1 MSEVESSSQP
11 TPPIAVHPLRSLSGA
26 IISAFLGLL
35 MYRLTSAIALSF
47 ATHPIVSDNRIVH
60 NLSAAVRTLV
70 VGICAMATGI
80 FTLVTLGLIGLAIQ
94 VTLQQW
100 LKRTPTP

>member
-1 MSEVESSSQP
+1 MSDAESSPPP
-11 TPPIAVHPLRSLSGA
+11 TQIATVHPLRSLSGA
-26 IISAFLGLL
+26 FISAILGLL

-80 FTLVTLGLIGLAIQ
+80 FTLVAMGLIGLAIQ
-94 VTLQQW
+94 VTLQRW
-100 LKRTPTP
+100 LKRSPSP